1 MTRIRESVVAA
12 LLAAGAALML
22 LPLVVTLTNSVMTEE
37 EIGINYDAIGST
49 AEAGAY
55 ANLKL
60 VPDMVSLAQYAVVL
74 LDKSQF
80 LTMFWN
86 SVALVVPIVAGQTLV
101 GAMAAF
107 AFAKLRFPGRERL
120 FLVYLITMLMPFQVT
135 LVPNYLAMERLGL
148 LDTRWAI
155 IWPGVFAA
163 FGVFL
168 LRQFMLHIP
177 KAYVEAA
184 QIDGASYAYIFA
196 RIIVPMTAP
205 GIAALSILA
214 FVDYWNMVEQPL
226 IFIRDAYKLPLSIYL
241 ANVNEG
247 DRGVAFAA
255 SVLYMAPMIFVF
267 RYGENELIEGI
278 QLSGVKG

>member
-1 MTRIRESVVAA
+1 MKRIRESIMAA
-12 LLAAGAALML
+12 FLTAGAIVML
-22 LPLVVTLTNSVMTEE
+22 LPLAVTLTNSFMTEE
-37 EIGINYDAIGST
+37 EIGINYDAIGAS
-49 AEAGAY
+49 AEEGEY

-60 VPDMVSLAQYAVVL
+60 VPDMFSLAQYMIVL
-74 LDKSQF
+74 VEKGQF
-80 LTMFWN
+80 VTMFWN
-86 SVALVVPIVAGQTLV
+86 SAALVVPIVAGQIAV

-107 AFAKLRFPGRERL
+107 AFAKLRFPGRDRL
-120 FLVYLITMLMPFQVT
+120 FLVYIVTMLMPFQVT
-135 LVPNYLAMERLGL
+135 LVPNYLAMEWLGL

-168 LRQFMLHIP
+168 LRQFMLYIP

-184 QIDGASYAYIFA
+184 QMDGASYAYIFA
-196 RIIVPMTAP
+196 RIIVPMSVP

-214 FVDYWNMVEQPL
+214 FVDHWNMVEQPL
-226 IFIRDAYKLPLSIYL
+226 IFIRNAYKQPLSIFL
-241 ANVNEG
+241 ATVNEQ

-255 SVLYMAPMIFVF
+255 SALYMAPMIFVF